1 MKKAYQLEKL
11 EGSRIIE
18 WSHGEGFAWL
28 VLEVWEGGE
37 KVVVLGTEGDLNL
50 PALLRVKRQFR
61 LAGVLVWEE
70 LTRVDL
76 WVENSGLLGR

>member
-1 MKKAYQLEKL
+1 M
-11 EGSRIIE
+11 
-18 WSHGEGFAWL
+18 
-28 VLEVWEGGE
+28 WEGGE
-37 KVVVLGTEGDLNL
+37 RVVVLGTEGDLNL